1 MGKLILYIVLGLIAV
16 FHYRYKGFRGSTH
29 WVCLRI
35 ALPVIVV
42 GAIGFVIYK
51 VATKDKAL
59 PGSGKFLP

>member
-1 MGKLILYIVLGLIAV
+1 MGKLILYIVLGMIAV
-16 FHYRYKGFRGSTH
+16 SVGIKILGALIGFVWG
-29 WVCLRI
+29 I

-42 GAIGFVIYK
+42 GTIGFVIYK

>member
-1 MGKLILYIVLGLIAV
+1 MGKLILYIVLGMIAV
-16 FHYRYKGFRGSTH
+16 SVGIKILGALIGFVWG
-29 WVCLRI
+29 I

>member
-1 MGKLILYIVLGLIAV
+1 MGKLILYVVLGLIAV
-16 FHYRYKGFRGSTH
+16 SITVKVLGALIGFVWG
-29 WVCLRI
+29 I